1 LIREVVREDDPR
13 LEPYRHVGDPHWLRE
28 RDLFVAEGRLV
39 VARLFE
45 LGHAVH
51 SVLATPTAQSALGSI
66 ASADCP
72 VYVAPQA
79 ILNTV
84 TGFKFHRG
92 CLALARR
99 LASRPLDSF
108 ANAHRLVVLEGVGNP
123 DNVGGIFRGAA
134 ALAADGVILS
144 QGSADP
150 LYRKAVRTSMGAA
163 LRLPFAIAEDWPGA
177 LTELRRMGFVV
188 AALSPSG
195 AVTLDEF
202 AASVASHPRIA
213 LLAGAEGPGLSP
225 AASSAADRT
234 VRIPVDSRSDSL
246 NVVVAVAIALQRLRA

>member
-1 LIREVVREDDPR
+1 MIEVVRDDDPR
-13 LEPYRHVGDPHWLRE
+13 IEAYRHVGDSHWLRE

-51 SVLATPTAQSALGSI
+51 SLLVTPPAHDALGPI

-72 VYVAPQA
+72 VYVASPA
-79 ILNTV
+79 ILSAV
-84 TGFKFHRG
+84 TGFNFHRG

-99 LASRPLDSF
+99 LPSRPLDSF
-108 ANAHRLVVLEGVGNP
+108 ADACRLIVLEKVGNP
-123 DNVGGIFRGAA
+123 DNVGGIFRTGAA
-134 ALAADGVILS
+134 LGADGVIVS
-144 QGSADP
+144 PGSADP

-163 LRLPFAIAEDWPGA
+163 LRLPFSIVEDWPGA
-177 LTELRRMGFVV
+177 VTELRRMRFVV

-195 AVTLDEF
+195 AVTLDDF
-202 AASVASHPRIA
+202 AASIDPGTRIA

-225 AASSAADRT
+225 EALNAAETS
-234 VRIPVDSRSDSL
+234 VRIPVDSHSDSL
-246 NVVVAVAIALQRLRA
+246 NVVVAVAIALQRLRG